1 MKKVDIIPI
10 AERKLV
16 RRGIKRELVEDAVL
30 NPEQT
35 VKGYGGRK
43 VAHKKVFVY
52 DKEYLLRG
60 AVYEET
66 EEMFIVV
73 TAYLT
78 SQINR

>member
-10 AERKLV
+10 AERKLA
-16 RRGIKRELVEDAVL
+16 RRGIKRELVEDAVI
-30 NPEQT
+30 NPAQIAEG
-35 VKGYGGRK
+35 VR
-43 VAHKKVFVY
+43 
-52 DKEYLLRG
+52 

-78 SQINR
+78 SQINRYWKEGNRWK